1 MSVSTRAIWRL
12 LGASPFEKYPEM
24 IANAGMW
31 NA

>member
-1 MSVSTRAIWRL
+1 MSVMIRAIWRRFGESDL
-12 LGASPFEKYPEM
+12 EKYPEM